1 MGGKQ
6 IMGASKRTYEKVLSL
21 LGDINGK
28 LILDC
33 GAGKG
38 KFSET
43 LKNKGAIVEACDID
57 KKQFLSKSIKFTE
70 ADLNKKLP
78 YEDSRFDIIISIEVL
93 EHLENPSHFLTE
105 IKRILKKG
113 GKAIITTPN
122 ISNIKSRLQFL
133 FKGNLHWFNE
143 AEFGYS
149 GSNHINPIYYKEIL
163 FILKKNNLELVELA
177 TNRNRNYTF
186 YVSNTDT
193 ILKKTICFIAN
204 LLCDTFYRILSFFLY
219 SEEKKLKTADILIF
233 GIRKR

>member
-1 MGGKQ
+1 
-6 IMGASKRTYEKVLSL
+6 MGASKGTYEKVLNL

-33 GAGKG
+33 GAGRG

-43 LKNKGAIVEACDID
+43 LKDKGAIVEACDIN
-57 KKQFLSKSIKFTE
+57 KKQFISKNIKFTE

-78 YEDSRFDIIISIEVL
+78 YKDSGFDMIISIEVL
-93 EHLENPSHFLTE
+93 EHLENPSHFIAE

-113 GKAIITTPN
+113 GKAVITTPN

-133 FKGNLHWFNE
+133 FKGDLHWFNE

-163 FILKKNNLELVELA
+163 FILKKNNLELFELA
-177 TNRNRNYTF
+177 TNRDENYTF
-186 YVSNTDT
+186 YMSNTDT
-193 ILKKTICFIAN
+193 ILKKTIYFIGN
-204 LLCDTFYRILSFFLY
+204 LLCDTIYRILSLFLY
-219 SEEKKLKTADILIF
+219 SEEKKLKTADILILS
-233 GIRKR
+233 IRKR